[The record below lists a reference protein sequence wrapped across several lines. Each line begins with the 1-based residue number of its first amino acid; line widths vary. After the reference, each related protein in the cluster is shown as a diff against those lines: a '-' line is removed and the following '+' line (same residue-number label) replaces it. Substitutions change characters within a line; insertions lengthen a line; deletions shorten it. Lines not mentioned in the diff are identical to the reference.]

1 MEICYFLLKD
11 QKKVT
16 KEKSSVSEK
25 LPKFQNNCVKIQTP
39 HPKNRNS
46 SDIEFLLPQLFR
58 NSLRQFFK
66 GGEKQV

>member
-1 MEICYFLLKD
+1 MKD
-11 QKKVT
+11 EKKVT
-16 KEKSSVSEK
+16 KEKSSAYEK

-39 HPKNRNS
+39 HPKNRDS
-46 SDIEFLLPQLFR
+46 SDSEFLLPQLFQ